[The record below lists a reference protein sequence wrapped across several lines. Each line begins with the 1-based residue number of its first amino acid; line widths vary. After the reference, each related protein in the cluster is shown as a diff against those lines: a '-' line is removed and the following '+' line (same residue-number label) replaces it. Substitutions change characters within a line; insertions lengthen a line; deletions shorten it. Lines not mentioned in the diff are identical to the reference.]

1 MEDKKRI
8 DLLLSEDELKQL
20 AICKKHFQRV
30 ANATAIRD
38 VIIAYP
44 EALNLIQDLRAKLE
58 VEKAKN
64 SRMSIIIGDLKSAFR
79 NLQEF
84 K

>member
-58 VEKAKN
+58 AEKAKN
-64 SRMSIIIGDLKSAFR
+64 SKMNIIIRDLKSVFQ

>member
-20 AICKKHFQRV
+20 AICKKLFQRV

-58 VEKAKN
+58 AEKAKN
-64 SRMSIIIGDLKSAFR
+64 SKMNIIIRDLKSVFQ